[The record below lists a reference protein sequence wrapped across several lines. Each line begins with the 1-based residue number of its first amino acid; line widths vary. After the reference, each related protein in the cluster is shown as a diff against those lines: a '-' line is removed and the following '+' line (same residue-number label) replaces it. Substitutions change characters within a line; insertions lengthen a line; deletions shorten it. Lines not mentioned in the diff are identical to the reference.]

1 MNGNEVVIP
10 VDWHRIDI
18 VAAIHKAGFTM
29 RALSTSAG
37 LAPDTLKNALARS
50 YPKGEQI
57 IADVLGTTPEHI
69 WPSRYSYKR
78 RM

>member
-1 MNGNEVVIP
+1 MNGNEVVNH
-10 VDWHRIDI
+10 DWHRIDI

-29 RALSTSAG
+29 RELSTAAG
-37 LAPDTLKNALARS
+37 LAPDTLKNALHRH
-50 YPKGEQI
+50 YPKGERI
-57 IADVLGTTPEHI
+57 IADVLGTMPEHI